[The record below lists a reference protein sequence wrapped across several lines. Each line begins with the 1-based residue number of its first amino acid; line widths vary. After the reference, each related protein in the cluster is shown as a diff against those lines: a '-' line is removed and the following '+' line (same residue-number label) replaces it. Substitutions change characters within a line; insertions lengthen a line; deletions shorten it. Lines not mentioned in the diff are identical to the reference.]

1 MSELFIRRPITT
13 TLIMVG
19 IVLFGLIG
27 YRALPVSDL
36 PNVDFPTIQV
46 TASLPGANPET
57 MASSVATPL
66 ERQFSTIAGLNT
78 VSSTSTLGNTQ
89 ITLQFDLSR
98 NIDAAAQD
106 VQTAIAASARQL
118 PTGMP
123 NPPTLKKVNPADQPI
138 MYLRVASPTLPL
150 SRVNEFADTL
160 IAQRLSTISGVAQ
173 VLVTGEQKYAVRV
186 QLDPSALASRDIGID
201 DVATALQRGNTN
213 LPVGTLY
220 GLHQNLTV
228 QANGQLMDAA
238 SYRSLIVAYRNGAA
252 ILLKDLGDVVDSVEN
267 NRLASRYNGQQVVT
281 LTIQRQPGTNTVAV
295 VDAIRN
301 LLPTF
306 RQQLPASVSLDV
318 LYDRSSSIRES
329 VNDVQFS
336 LLLAIALVVLVIFL
350 FLRNVRAT
358 IIPTFALPTSIVFTF
373 AVMYLLGF
381 SLDNLSLMALT
392 LSVGFVVDDAV
403 VMLENIVRRLE
414 SGEAVMEAAL
424 NGSREIGFTIVS
436 MTLSLVA
443 VFIPVLFLGGILG
456 RLFREFAVTISVAI
470 LVSGFVSL
478 SLTPMLCSRLLKAT
492 GFHRDDDPD
501 PSRSEEDARAV
512 KQEGAQPASPT
523 KPDTLAKKPRGWWSW
538 TETAY
543 ERMADGYKRTLELA
557 LRHRPLVVLV
567 SVVLFIVTIILFYV
581 IPKGFIPS
589 DDTSQIIGYTEAA
602 EGTSFEE
609 MSRHQG
615 ETVDVIRGNPNVAGV
630 LSTVGASDVSAA
642 SNTGNI
648 LILLK
653 PVSQRSADV
662 DTVIEQ
668 LRPKLAA
675 VSGMRVYLQNPPLV
689 QVGGQVTKSPY
700 QLTLQGP
707 DRDELYRNAQE
718 LQNKITALP
727 DLLDV
732 TSDIQNKNPQLN
744 VEIDRDK
751 ASSVGITV
759 QQIEDAL
766 NDAYGTRQI
775 STIYATTNEYEV
787 IMEVKPEYQR
797 DPSALGRLYIHST
810 TTAASSSQP
819 VAGQSA
825 LTPSVLS
832 ALSAAS
838 TSSVTSPAGDPALSQ
853 SSGTRLVPLSTV
865 AKLSTSVGPLLV
877 NHVGQ
882 LPSATISFNL
892 RPGASLS
899 RATQEVQQIAKQILP
914 QSITTTFQGTAQVF
928 ESSLQNLTL
937 LLLVAVMVIYLVLG
951 ILYESFVHPL
961 TIISGLPSA
970 GLGALLTLILFGR
983 ELDVYAFVGLI
994 MLIGIVEKN
1003 AIMMIDFALAAERGE
1018 GKKAEEAIFDA
1029 CLIRFRPIM
1038 MTTMAALMGTL
1049 PIALGWGAG
1058 AASRRGLGLAVVGGL
1073 AVSQVMTLY
1082 LTPVVYIY
1090 FDRIQAWLWRDRKQ
1104 EDEGDAAGEG
1114 DNYTPVNA

>member
-1 MSELFIRRPITT
+1 MSELFIQRPITT

-252 ILLKDLGDVVDSVEN
+252 VLLQDLGNVVDSVEN

-336 LLLAIALVVLVIFL
+336 LLLAIVLVVLVIFL

-358 IIPTFALPTSIVFTF
+358 IIPTLALPTSIVFTF
-373 AVMYLLGF
+373 AIMYLLGF

-403 VMLENIVRRLE
+403 VMLENIVRRIEL
-414 SGEAVMEAAL
+414 GEAVMEAAL

-436 MTLSLVA
+436 MTVSLVA

-478 SLTPMLCSRLLKAT
+478 SLTPMLCSRLLKAV
-492 GFHRDDDPD
+492 GLHRDK
-501 PSRSEEDARAV
+501 PSAKEPAEASEGSKKDSALPGRRAGNG
-512 KQEGAQPASPT
+512 EEAE
-523 KPDTLAKKPRGWWSW
+523 KPRGWWTW
-538 TETAY
+538 TERAY
-543 ERMADGYKRTLELA
+543 ERLAGGYKWTLELA
-557 LRHRPLVVLV
+557 LKHRPLVVLV
-567 SVVLFIVTIILFYV
+567 SVALFVVTILLFYI

-609 MSRHQG
+609 MSRHQ
-615 ETVDVIRGNPNVAGV
+615 EQAVDVIRANPNVVGV

-648 LILLK
+648 LVLLK
-653 PVSQRSADV
+653 DSSQHSADV

-668 LRPKLAA
+668 LRPKLAGI
-675 VSGMRVYLQNPPLV
+675 SGMRVYLQNPPLV

-707 DRDELYRNAQE
+707 DRDELYHDAQE
-718 LQNKITALP
+718 LQNKIAALP
-727 DLLDV
+727 ELLDV
-732 TSDIQNKNPQLN
+732 TSDIQIKNPQLN

-810 TTAASSSQP
+810 TLPSSTGQP
-819 VAGQSA
+819 VSGQSA
-825 LTPSVLS
+825 LTPSLQSVS
-832 ALSAAS
+832 ALAA
-838 TSSVTSPAGDPALSQ
+838 TSSANPPAGDPALAQ
-853 SSGTRLVPLSTV
+853 SAGTRLVPLSAV
-865 AKLSTSVGPLLV
+865 ASLSTSVGPLLV

-892 RPGASLS
+892 KPGASLS
-899 RATQEVQQIAKQILP
+899 RATETVQQIAKQTLP

-928 ESSLQNLTL
+928 QSSLQNLTL

-951 ILYESFVHPL
+951 ILYESFIHPL
-961 TIISGLPSA
+961 TILSGLPSA
-970 GLGALLTLILFGR
+970 GLGALLTLVLFGR

-1003 AIMMIDFALAAERGE
+1003 AIMMIDFALSAEREE
-1018 GKKAEEAIFDA
+1018 GKDTEEAIFQA

-1090 FDRIQAWLWRDRKQ
+1090 FDQLQTWLWRGRKS
-1104 EDEGDAAGEG
+1104 EDERDTAGGE
-1114 DNYTPVNA
+1114 DDFTPANA